1 MKRALDTLPK
11 EIDWVIAAAQEKK
24 ADKVTLL
31 DLHGVASF
39 TDYFLICSGTSN
51 RQVQAICDSV
61 EEQLG
66 QRRWNPT
73 HVEGRGLAE
82 WVLMDYG
89 DFIVHIFTE
98 RARLFYDLERLWR
111 TAKRTDIAE

>member
-11 EIDWVIAAAQEKK
+11 EIDWAIAAAQEKK
-24 ADKVTLL
+24 AEKVTVL

-61 EEQLG
+61 EDRLG
-66 QRRWNPT
+66 QQGWNPT
-73 HVEGRGLAE
+73 HVEGRGPAE
-82 WVLMDYG
+82 WILMDYG

-111 TAKRTDIAE
+111 TAKRAEIAE

>member
-1 MKRALDTLPK
+1 MLGWA
-11 EIDWVIAAAQEKK
+11 IAAAQEKK
-24 ADKVTLL
+24 AEKVTVL

-39 TDYFLICSGTSN
+39 TDYFLICSGTGN

-66 QRRWNPT
+66 QWGWNPAQI
-73 HVEGRGLAE
+73 EGRALAE
-82 WVLMDYG
+82 WVLMDYR

-111 TAKRTDIAE
+111 ASKRTEIAE

>member
-1 MKRALDTLPK
+1 MNRARDTLPPVLG
-11 EIDWVIAAAQEKK
+11 WAIAAAQEKK
-24 ADKVTLL
+24 AEKVTVL

-51 RQVQAICDSV
+51 RQVQAISDAV
-61 EEQLG
+61 EQRLG
-66 QRRWNPT
+66 QGGWNPAQI
-73 HVEGRGLAE
+73 EGRALAE
-82 WVLMDYG
+82 WVLMDYR

-111 TAKRTDIAE
+111 ASKRTEIAE